1 MGETGGACPR
11 CGTELAADRR
21 IHEPDLPA
29 MGPHPSDDWI
39 AVWQPADAA
48 EALEVQEFLEELQIP
63 ALQLP
68 AWADW
73 TDHAPE
79 ERDQIVHVAVPG
91 GPCRRSAPRARRA
104 PRGLAPRAGSPRTS
118 QCREAAPG
126 SPPGNPVGCVP
137 NPRTGVPPASRARSL
152 PGLFATLSCQR
163 PPDPG
168 R

>member
-1 MGETGGACPR
+1 VRARPVRSAGDSPIVSDMRWYCPGCEAETVGDGGPCAR

-48 EALEVQEFLEELQIP
+48 EAIEVQEFLEELQIP

-79 ERDQIVHVAVPG
+79 ERDEIVHVAVPKV
-91 GPCRRSAPRARRA
+91 RAAEARRA
-104 PRGLAPRAGSPRTS
+104 LVALLAA
-118 QCREAAPG
+118 
-126 SPPGNPVGCVP
+126 
-137 NPRTGVPPASRARSL
+137 
-152 PGLFATLSCQR
+152 
-163 PPDPG
+163 
-168 R
+168 

>member
-1 MGETGGACPR
+1 MRWYCPECEAETIGEGGPCQR

-48 EALEVQEFLEELQIP
+48 EAIEVQEFLEELLIP

-79 ERDQIVHVAVPG
+79 ERDEIVHVAVPKV
-91 GPCRRSAPRARRA
+91 RAAEARRA
-104 PRGLAPRAGSPRTS
+104 LVALLAA
-118 QCREAAPG
+118 
-126 SPPGNPVGCVP
+126 
-137 NPRTGVPPASRARSL
+137 
-152 PGLFATLSCQR
+152 
-163 PPDPG
+163 
-168 R
+168 

>member
-1 MGETGGACPR
+1 MRWYCPGCEAETVGEIGGACQR

-39 AVWQPADAA
+39 AVWQPADPA

-79 ERDQIVHVAVPG
+79 ERDAIVHVAVPAV
-91 GPCRRSAPRARRA
+91 RAAEARRA
-104 PRGLAPRAGSPRTS
+104 LVALLAA
-118 QCREAAPG
+118 
-126 SPPGNPVGCVP
+126 
-137 NPRTGVPPASRARSL
+137 
-152 PGLFATLSCQR
+152 
-163 PPDPG
+163 
-168 R
+168 